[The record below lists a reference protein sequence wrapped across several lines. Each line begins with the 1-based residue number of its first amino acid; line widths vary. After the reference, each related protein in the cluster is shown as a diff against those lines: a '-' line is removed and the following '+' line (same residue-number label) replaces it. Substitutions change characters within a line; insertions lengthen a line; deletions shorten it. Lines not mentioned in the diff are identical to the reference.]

1 MQKLPS
7 HRHKKAGRK
16 SPTVNVSNFLSLPG
30 IMQGHRSRKAS
41 GKNIGR
47 LLSEANISDKKTKLP
62 VSASL
67 R

>member
-1 MQKLPS
+1 MQKLPN

-16 SPTVNVSNFLSLPG
+16 SPIVDVSNFLSLPG
-30 IMQGHRSRKAS
+30 TMQGHRSRTDS
-41 GKNIGR
+41 GKNTGR
-47 LLSEANISDKKTKLP
+47 LLSEASISDKKTELP